1 MKKSIHYIA
10 LFIISSMIF
19 TSCSSAKKL
28 KQENT
33 LLKNEIQKR
42 DSIKNIIINQAIDD
56 KLITPI
62 VQSQTGN
69 VVFDSLVNAKV
80 DEILSKLNTAKNSG
94 DNSYKLIYDKL
105 KKQLEFY
112 AQIAQTKNENTA
124 VKDERVKAIIQV
136 KKIPVVVEK
145 PSSKLEKFLMGFG
158 ILALLFI
165 GFKIV
170 ALIRKKTSVWG

>member
-10 LFIISSMIF
+10 LFIISSMVF

-42 DSIKNIIINQAIDD
+42 DSIKNTVINQAIDD
-56 KLITPI
+56 KLVTPI

-69 VVFDSLVNAKV
+69 AIFDSLVNAKV

-112 AQIAQTKNENTA
+112 VQIAQTKNENTA
-124 VKDERVKAIIQV
+124 VKNEKIKTIIQV
-136 KKIPVVVEK
+136 KKIPVLVKK
-145 PSSKLEKFLMGFG
+145 PVTKLEKILMGLG
-158 ILALLFI
+158 ILSLLYI

-170 ALIRKKTSVWG
+170 ALIRKKTSVWA

>member
-1 MKKSIHYIA
+1 MKKLIHYIA
-10 LFIISSMIF
+10 LFIISIMVF

-42 DSIKNIIINQAIDD
+42 DSIKSTFINQAIDD
-56 KLITPI
+56 KLVTPI

-69 VVFDSLVNAKV
+69 VVFDSLVNTKV
-80 DEILSKLNTAKNSG
+80 DEILSKLNTSKNSG
-94 DNSYKLIYDKL
+94 DNGYKLIYDKL

-124 VKDERVKAIIQV
+124 VKDEKVKTIIQF

-145 PSSKLEKFLMGFG
+145 PLTKLEKFLMVLG
-158 ILALLFI
+158 ILALLYI

>member
-1 MKKSIHYIA
+1 MKKLAQYIII
-10 LFIISSMIF
+10 LIISCFAF

-33 LLKNEIQKR
+33 LLKSEIQKR
-42 DSIKNIIINQAIDD
+42 DSIKNTVINKAIDD

-69 VVFDSLVNAKV
+69 AVFDSLVNVKV
-80 DEILSKLNTAKNSG
+80 DEILSKLNTSKNSG
-94 DNSYKLIYDKL
+94 DNGYKLIYDKL

-124 VKDERVKAIIQV
+124 VKDERAKTIIKV
-136 KKIPVVVEK
+136 KKIPVILKE
-145 PSSKLEKFLMGFG
+145 PLSKLEKILIGLG
-158 ILALLFI
+158 ILALLYI
-165 GFKIV
+165 GFRIV
-170 ALIRKKTSVWG
+170 ALIRKKTSVWA

>member
-1 MKKSIHYIA
+1 MKKLIQYIV
-10 LFIISSMIF
+10 LFIISSIVF
-19 TSCSSAKKL
+19 TSCSSVKKL
-28 KQENT
+28 KQEST
-33 LLKNEIQKR
+33 LLKNEVQKR
-42 DSIKNIIINQAIDD
+42 DSIKSTVINKAIDD
-56 KLITPI
+56 RLITPI

-69 VVFDSLVNAKV
+69 TVFDSLVNAKV

-124 VKDERVKAIIQV
+124 VKNEKVKTIIHV
-136 KKIPVVVEK
+136 KKIPVLVKK
-145 PSSKLEKFLMGFG
+145 PLSKLEKFLMGLG
-158 ILALLFI
+158 ILAIFYI

-170 ALIRKKTSVWG
+170 ALIRKKTSIWA

>member
-1 MKKSIHYIA
+1 MKKLIQYFT
-10 LFIISSMIF
+10 LFIISCFVF
-19 TSCSSAKKL
+19 TSCSSAKKM
-28 KQENT
+28 KQENI
-33 LLKNEIQKR
+33 LLKSEIQKR
-42 DSIKNIIINQAIDD
+42 DSIKNTIINKAVDD

-62 VQSQTGN
+62 AQSQTGN
-69 VVFDSLVNAKV
+69 VVFDSLVNTKV

-112 AQIAQTKNENTA
+112 AQIAQTKNESTA
-124 VKDERVKAIIQV
+124 VKNEKIKTIIQI

-145 PSSKLEKFLMGFG
+145 SLSKLEKFLMVLG
-158 ILALLFI
+158 IFALLYI

-170 ALIRKKTSVWG
+170 ALIRKKTSVWV

>member
-1 MKKSIHYIA
+1 MKKSIQLLI
-10 LFIISSMIF
+10 LIF
-19 TSCSSAKKL
+19 CILLISCSSTKKI
-28 KQENT
+28 QEENT
-33 LLKNEIQKR
+33 FLKNEIQKR
-42 DSIKNIIINQAIDD
+42 DSIKNTFINQAIDD
-56 KLITPI
+56 KLVTPI

-69 VVFDSLVNAKV
+69 AVFDSLVNTKV

-112 AQIAQTKNENTA
+112 AQIAQTKNESTA
-124 VKDERVKAIIQV
+124 VKNEKIKTIIQI

-145 PSSKLEKFLMGFG
+145 SLSKLEKFLMVLG
-158 ILALLFI
+158 IFALLYI

-170 ALIRKKTSVWG
+170 ALIRKKTSVWV

>member
-1 MKKSIHYIA
+1 MKKSIQILII
-10 LFIISSMIF
+10 LFCIVL
-19 TSCSSAKKL
+19 TGCSSSKKL
-28 KQENT
+28 KEENI

-42 DSIKNIIINQAIDD
+42 DSIKTTVINKAIED

-62 VQSQTGN
+62 AQSQTGN

-80 DEILSKLNTAKNSG
+80 DEILSKLNTSKNSG
-94 DNSYKLIYDKL
+94 DNNYKLIYDKF

-124 VKDERVKAIIQV
+124 IKNEKVKTIIQI

-145 PSSKLEKFLMGFG
+145 PLSKLEKFLMGFG
-158 ILALLFI
+158 ILALLYI
-165 GFKIV
+165 GFKII
-170 ALIRKKTSVWG
+170 ALIRKRTSI

>member
-1 MKKSIHYIA
+1 MKKLIHYIA
-10 LFIISSMIF
+10 LFIISSMVF
-19 TSCSSAKKL
+19 TSCSSVKKL

-33 LLKNEIQKR
+33 LLKNEINKR
-42 DSIKNIIINQAIDD
+42 DSIKNTIINQAIDD

-69 VVFDSLVNAKV
+69 AVFDSLVNAKV

-124 VKDERVKAIIQV
+124 VKNEKVKTIIQV

-145 PSSKLEKFLMGFG
+145 PLSKLEKFLIALGVLA
-158 ILALLFI
+158 ILYI
-165 GFKIV
+165 GFNIV
-170 ALIRKKTSVWG
+170 ALIRKKTSVWA

>member
-1 MKKSIHYIA
+1 MKKLIHYIT
-10 LFIISSMIF
+10 LFIIFIMVF
-19 TSCSSAKKL
+19 TSCSSVKKL

-42 DSIKNIIINQAIDD
+42 DSIKSTVINQAIDD

-62 VQSQTGN
+62 AQSQTGN

-80 DEILSKLNTAKNSG
+80 DEILSKLNTTKNSG

-112 AQIAQTKNENTA
+112 AQIAQTKNENTK
-124 VKDERVKAIIQV
+124 VKNEKVKTIIQI

-145 PSSKLEKFLMGFG
+145 PLSKLEKFLMGLG
-158 ILALLFI
+158 ILALLYI
-165 GFKIV
+165 GSKIV
-170 ALIRKKTSVWG
+170 SLIRKKTTVWA

>member
-10 LFIISSMIF
+10 LFIISSMVF

-28 KQENT
+28 EQENT
-33 LLKNEIQKR
+33 LLKNEIHKR
-42 DSIKNIIINQAIDD
+42 DSIKNTVINKAVDD

-94 DNSYKLIYDKL
+94 DNGYKLIYDKL

-112 AQIAQTKNENTA
+112 VRIAQTQNENTA
-124 VKDERVKAIIQV
+124 VKDEKVKTIIQV
-136 KKIPVVVEK
+136 KKIPVLVKK
-145 PSSKLEKFLMGFG
+145 PLTKLKKILMGLG
-158 ILALLFI
+158 ILALLYV

-170 ALIRKKTSVWG
+170 SLIRKKTTIWA

>member
-1 MKKSIHYIA
+1 MKKIIHYIA
-10 LFIISSMIF
+10 LLIISSMVF

-42 DSIKNIIINQAIDD
+42 DSIKNTVINQAIDD

-62 VQSQTGN
+62 AQSQTGN
-69 VVFDSLVNAKV
+69 AVFDSLVNAKV
-80 DEILSKLNTAKNSG
+80 DEILSKLNTVKNSG

-112 AQIAQTKNENTA
+112 VRIAQTQNENTA
-124 VKDERVKAIIQV
+124 VKKEKIKTIIQV
-136 KKIPVVVEK
+136 KKIPVVVKK
-145 PSSKLEKFLMGFG
+145 PLSKLEKFLMGFG
-158 ILALLFI
+158 LLALLYI

-170 ALIRKKTSVWG
+170 SLIRKKTTVWA